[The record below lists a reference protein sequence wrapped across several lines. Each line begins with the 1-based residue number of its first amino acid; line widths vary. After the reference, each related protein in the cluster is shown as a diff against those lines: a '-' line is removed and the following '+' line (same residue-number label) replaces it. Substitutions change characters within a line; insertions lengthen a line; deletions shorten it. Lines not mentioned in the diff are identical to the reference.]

1 MSGNQGWAR
10 SRAIVQGSTGSMKE
24 YGVLITDKRS
34 IFVLEK
40 GVSAWASGAVGAVI
54 ASAAASRKSFD
65 YQNASPDE
73 LAKMEKSVTIDH
85 DLIRRFSLKKGFWR
99 AAPSLRIEYD
109 TPDGKRGKLKA
120 VLEPPSELMK
130 QKKREGIGRRAVL
143 LEYGGRVKEAY
154 RKALPVTK
162 STMAEWKL

>member
-1 MSGNQGWAR
+1 METKVGLVP
-10 SRAIVQGSTGSMKE
+10 RAVMQGSTGSMKE

-54 ASAAASRKSFD
+54 ASAAATRKSFD
-65 YQNASPDE
+65 YQNTSPDE
-73 LAKMEKSVTIDH
+73 LAKMEKSITVNH
-85 DLIRRFSLKKGFWR
+85 DSIRRLRLKKGFWR

-109 TPDGKRGKLKA
+109 TSDGKRKKLKA

-130 QKKREGIGRRAVL
+130 QKKREGMGRKAVL
-143 LEYGGRVKEAY
+143 LEYGEKVKEAY
-154 RKALPVTK
+154 QKALPLTQ